1 MKHNDKRKLGI
12 IATLSTFA
20 VFGLTAMLVLT
31 GGNINPFNVAGED
44 NSDYFVTLNSSNKY
58 TSGTTKDVTTSSGAW
73 QITFEYS
80 GASSYANGH
89 VTLSQN
95 GSLQNKTLIKSV
107 DYIQVDWNSTGSGKL
122 QAKTSFNGSTW
133 GELWD
138 VTDDFSYHLPSNPY
152 FISFVATGGSVNI
165 SSVRYQYSCID
176 NPEAE
181 GKLTGYKYQ
190 LVKSKSEITS
200 GDIVYIVGKNYYK
213 SVEYGP
219 VCLDTSIPNP
229 SNPWYPGGTKVTV
242 LNDTIDGGGTDWT
255 VTTSADKYIFTSGG
269 NDLYGYY
276 NGKNY
281 SINIGTTYT
290 RSSQTTN
297 VVTSY
302 NAQNTWEW
310 TIANSTTGIS
320 HLECTNNSSEGN
332 RTSLVATP
340 SYNPATWSGKSSSQW
355 SSVNDFPVYIYKKIA
370 VREWDK
376 PKDVVGFTATDSK
389 SSSYKS
395 TSIYSSENGLS
406 VTAHYSDGT
415 SANVLPSEYT
425 YKVSTDR
432 AGQNVIDKT
441 KPFGTSGI
449 YYVTVNYANLMP
461 SIIELNVEAS
471 ITGVTAAMSNS
482 TYTTADT
489 VVYANNL
496 TATLQF
502 DNGTSVPKTYAEFA
516 SAGLTVKLMTPA
528 GVEYNPSLPFGTA
541 GNWKV
546 RVSYSA
552 SIYADVSVTVN
563 AVPVQSISVSPTSYT
578 LTVGGTVQLTATINP
593 VTATNKNVSWSTS
606 AASVAT
612 VNDGLVTAVS
622 VGTANITATSED
634 GSFKA
639 VCAITVN
646 PKPIPTEPILV
657 TDVSELQVDDKVY
670 LACASKD
677 AVAGDIS
684 SSIMASLDA
693 TFSSDDS
700 TITNVPSDAV
710 EMTLGGTPGAWTFAN
725 ANGNL
730 LGATAVKKLAWGS
743 GTTTWSI
750 SINSDGAATIQN
762 ATESYGRFLYNVS
775 NPRFTT
781 YISDSSASMLLP
793 GLYKSGSA
801 TPVYPTAISF
811 SSSTKTIA
819 IGEAI
824 DFSTML
830 QFTPSDTNQK
840 DVTWNSTN
848 TSVAT
853 VSNKGLVTGVI
864 AGSTTITATAKDVS
878 GNDLVATCNVTVK
891 AISVTG
897 VSLDVTSTE
906 MSIGGTKTLTPTI
919 SPSNAT
925 NKNVTWTSSN
935 TSVATVSGGVV
946 TAKAAGS
953 ATITVKT
960 VDGNKTATC
969 SVTVTETQLDD
980 WTILLYMCGSDL
992 ESDGGYA
999 TKDLNEIKSVSGQPS
1014 DVNFVVETGGSNS
1027 WSNKQGGC
1035 ISSSKLSRFHL
1046 SNKSYVSDS
1055 QISDASMGQ
1064 SSTLKSF
1071 IKWGVE
1077 TYPAE
1082 KIGLILWNH
1091 GGALDGVCFD
1101 EKHSNDCLTATELN
1115 SAVSSAYSELGR
1127 TSKFEFIGYDACLM
1141 AVQDNAT
1148 LNSDYFNYMVCS
1160 QESEAG
1166 DGWDYDTWLDDVY
1179 AGKSTPTVLTQIV
1192 DGFISS
1198 VSGWSDK
1205 DQTLSWL
1212 NLGNMPAYIT
1222 AWENMSNYLYNSV
1235 VTSKS
1240 AWTTLAN
1247 VINACGR
1254 YGYCDTSDKGDW
1266 SLEYNDGYL
1275 YDIFDAGDF
1284 ISRMKTTS
1292 PYSSNSTLQTY
1303 ITACS
1308 SAYANLIGYEKH
1320 QTKAGGGTGRNT
1332 TGLCM
1337 FAPLSG
1343 YNAGD
1348 ETSSQYADVLP
1359 STGTKLT
1366 NWRKLVQKY
1375 GTWFSDKS

>member
-20 VFGLTAMLVLT
+20 VFGLTATLVLT

-44 NSDYFVTLNSSNKY
+44 NSDYFVTLDSSNKY

-181 GKLTGYKYQ
+181 GHTTGTQYKV
-190 LVKSKSEITS
+190 VKSATEIKT
-200 GDIVYIVGKNYYK
+200 GDKVYIVGSNSANTVDSGKRALTSTAK
-213 SVEYGP
+213 SST
-219 VCLDTSIPNP
+219 L
-229 SNPWYPGGTKVTV
+229 PWYLNSVPTTV
-242 LNDTIDGGGTDWT
+242 SGDVIESSSATEWT
-255 VTTSADKYIFTSGG
+255 VTVSNGKYIFSDGS
-269 NDLYGYY
+269 NDLYSYIDGTH
-276 NGKNY
+276 Y
-281 SINIGTTYT
+281 SINMGTSKGGTNLWTYEIQT
-290 RSSQTTN
+290 ASTGAAKLYCDHGSSKYVYIMHSNGSNTTFTGASSTN
-297 VVTSY
+297 VS
-302 NAQNTWEW
+302 
-310 TIANSTTGIS
+310 ST
-320 HLECTNNSSEGN
+320 
-332 RTSLVATP
+332 P
-340 SYNPATWSGKSSSQW
+340 M
-355 SSVNDFPVYIYKKIA
+355 FIYKKTNTT
-370 VREWDK
+370 EWNI
-376 PKDVVGFTATDSK
+376 PKDIIGFTATDSK
-389 SSSYKS
+389 SSSYKT

-461 SIIELNVEAS
+461 SIIELNVGAS

-578 LTVGGTVQLTATINP
+578 LTVGGTVKLTATINP

-657 TDVSELQVDDKVY
+657 TDVSELQADDKVY

-700 TITNVPSDAV
+700 TITNVPSGAV

-725 ANGNL
+725 ADGDL

-762 ATESYGRFLYNVS
+762 ATESSGRFLYNVNS
-775 NPRFTT
+775 PRFTT
-781 YISDSSASMLLP
+781 YTSDSSASMLLP

-853 VSNKGLVTGVI
+853 VSNKGLVTGIV

-992 ESDGGYA
+992 ESGGGYA

-1027 WSNKQGGC
+1027 WSNTQGGC

-1101 EKHSNDCLTATELN
+1101 EKHDDDCLTATELN

-1179 AGKSTPTVLTQIV
+1179 AGNSTPTVLTQIV

-1254 YGYCDTSDKGDW
+1254 YGYCDTSDDGDW
-1266 SLEYNDGYL
+1266 SLDYNDGYL

-1348 ETSSQYADVLP
+1348 GTSSKYADVLP

-1375 GTWFSDKS
+1375 GSWYSSK